1 MSTGLTTILLLVLA
15 SGAGAGFVLW
25 LHHRTT
31 ADREAFQALAAR
43 RGWSLTI
50 SEQKLGRPASLRLTS
65 RSGSGWQAEARRLTY
80 DVSGAPM
87 TLTTEFTA
95 EEPHWSDGML
105 LIGPP
110 IPAETATLLRE
121 LLDAPSSTASLKL
134 LSQLFG
140 DDPTIDMSALRLYPG
155 MADVTVL
162 ATADPAHRIDLPDL
176 AQAITDWTPHMPGDT
191 GLPIVIIGADGLR
204 VRLRHG
210 TRRADQMESFIDF
223 SLEIARII

>member
-1 MSTGLTTILLLVLA
+1 MSSGLTTILLLVLA
-15 SGAGAGFVLW
+15 AGAGAGLVLW

-31 ADREAFQALAAR
+31 AEREAFQALAAR

-50 SEQKLGRPASLRLTS
+50 SEQKLGRPASLRLTA
-65 RSGSGWQAEARRLTY
+65 RSGSGWQAEARRLTH
-80 DVSGAPM
+80 DVSGAPI

-95 EEPHWSDGML
+95 DEPHWSDGML

-110 IPAETATLLRE
+110 VPAETMALLRE
-121 LLDAPSSTASLKL
+121 VLDTPASTAALKL
-134 LSQLFG
+134 LTQLFG
-140 DDPTIDMSALRLYPG
+140 EDPTIDMSTLRLYPG
-155 MADVTVL
+155 PAEVTVL

-176 AQAITDWTPHMPGDT
+176 AQAITDWTPHLPGDK
-191 GLPIVIIGADGLR
+191 GLPIVILGPDGLR

-223 SLEIARII
+223 SLDIARNI

>member
-1 MSTGLTTILLLVLA
+1 MSSGLTTILLLVLA
-15 SGAGAGFVLW
+15 AGAGAGFVFW

-31 ADREAFQALAAR
+31 AEREAFQALAAR

-50 SEQKLGRPASLRLTS
+50 SEQKLGRPASLRLTA
-65 RSGSGWQAEARRLTY
+65 RSGSGWQAEARRLTH
-80 DVSGAPM
+80 DVSGAPI

-110 IPAETATLLRE
+110 IPPDKADLARSVLET
-121 LLDAPSSTASLKL
+121 PGSSAALSL

-140 DDPTIDMSALRLYPG
+140 EDPTIDMSTLRLYPG
-155 MADVTVL
+155 PVEFTVL
-162 ATADPAHRIDLPDL
+162 ATADPAHRVDLGDL
-176 AQAITDWTPHMPGDT
+176 AQAVSDWTPLQPGDK
-191 GLPIVIIGADGLR
+191 GQPVVILGPDGLR

-210 TRRADQMESFIDF
+210 TRRADQMESLIDF
-223 SLEIARII
+223 SLGIARIL